1 MCSKSVLGAPGSQ
14 PGYKAKPLPSPTIEE
29 ILYELTNAKVFS
41 TVDLT
46 NGFGHVASDEESP
59 LFTTFNTPHGRFR
72 WLRMSFGI
80 SLAQDEL

>member
-1 MCSKSVLGAPGSQ
+1 MCLEPQDLNQAIKRSH
-14 PGYKAKPLPSPTIEE
+14 YPLPTIEE
-29 ILYELTNAKVFS
+29 ILYELTKPKVFS

-80 SLAQDEL
+80 SLAQEEL